1 VAGLPESYFRQPDQ
15 MSWARRWGITVQ
27 PGGAFNYA
35 DHVQTAMA
43 AGRTGNG
50 VRGEP
55 VAFGRRHEPV
65 RVSQA

>member
-1 VAGLPESYFRQPDQ
+1 

-55 VAFGRRHEPV
+55 VAFGRRDEPV
-65 RVSQA
+65 RVGQA